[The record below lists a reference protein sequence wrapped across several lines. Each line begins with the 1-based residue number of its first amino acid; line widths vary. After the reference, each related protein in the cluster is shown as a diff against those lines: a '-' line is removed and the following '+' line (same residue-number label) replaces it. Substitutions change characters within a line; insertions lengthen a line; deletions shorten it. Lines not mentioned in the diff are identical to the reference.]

1 MSYNRLNMKYE
12 DGYGEEE
19 EGEGYEYEET
29 HAMSASDLE
38 EFAYANAIS
47 RVGNSSTA
55 AEAEDW
61 VKVAKSLVQ
70 TRMVRIA
77 MKDG

>member
-1 MSYNRLNMKYE
+1 MKYE
-12 DGYGEEE
+12 DNYEEE
-19 EGEGYEYEET
+19 ECEYEEAQMT
-29 HAMSASDLE
+29 TSDFE
-38 EFAYANAIS
+38 ELTYANVIS
-47 RVGNSSTA
+47 RVGDSSTA

>member
-12 DGYGEEE
+12 DGYEEE
-19 EGEGYEYEET
+19 ECEYEDAHMT
-29 HAMSASDLE
+29 TSDLE
-38 EFAYANAIS
+38 EFTYANIIS

-55 AEAEDW
+55 AEAKDW

>member
-1 MSYNRLNMKYE
+1 MKYE
-12 DGYGEEE
+12 DNYEEE
-19 EGEGYEYEET
+19 ECEYEET
-29 HAMSASDLE
+29 QMTTSDFE
-38 EFAYANAIS
+38 ELTYANVIS
-47 RVGNSSTA
+47 RVGDSSTA